1 MCVWFVTKRNISKME
16 KLYRSQTWNISF
28 LCQMKDFNRIKVM
41 LAEKKTSN
49 KALAEKLE
57 KREETVSRWC
67 NNKQQPSIEELY
79 NISVFLDVDIRD
91 LLNST
96 K

>member
-1 MCVWFVTKRNISKME
+1 
-16 KLYRSQTWNISF
+16 
-28 LCQMKDFNRIKVM
+28 MKNFNRIKVV
-41 LAEKKTSN
+41 LAEKQMSN
-49 KALAEKLE
+49 KTLAEMLQ
-57 KREETVSRWC
+57 KRDETVSRWC

-79 NISVFLDVDIRD
+79 NISVCLDVDIRD

>member
-1 MCVWFVTKRNISKME
+1 
-16 KLYRSQTWNISF
+16 
-28 LCQMKDFNRIKVM
+28 MKDLNRIKVV
-41 LAEKKTSN
+41 LAEKKISN
-49 KALAEKLE
+49 KLLAEKLQ
-57 KREETVSRWC
+57 KRDETISRWC

-79 NISVFLDVDIRD
+79 NISLFLDVDIRD

>member
-1 MCVWFVTKRNISKME
+1 
-16 KLYRSQTWNISF
+16 
-28 LCQMKDFNRIKVM
+28 MKDFNRIKVV
-41 LAEKKTSN
+41 LAEKKISN
-49 KALAEKLE
+49 KLLAEKLQ
-57 KREETVSRWC
+57 KRDETVSRWC

-79 NISVFLDVDIRD
+79 NISLFLDVDIRD